1 MPWRG
6 EQEVCVE
13 GTHGQRS
20 GGTTGVGELR
30 PPGARVH
37 GSGEERHGKDLGRL
51 GGAESAAAMEDG
63 TRLG

>member
-1 MPWRG
+1 
-6 EQEVCVE
+6 VE
-13 GTHGQRS
+13 GTHDQRS

-37 GSGEERHGKDLGRL
+37 GSREERHGKDLGRL
-51 GGAESAAAMEDG
+51 GGAESAAAMEYG